1 MVAGNPR
8 FYENSSFL
16 NESPTILN
24 RPVFKTIL
32 FKKYVSRHVFF
43 MRIWIASLESVF
55 FELLE
60 GGGLRLTCFALAL
73 AHLCYISA

>member
-16 NESPTILN
+16 NEAPTILN

-32 FKKYVSRHVFF
+32 LKKYVSRHVFF

-60 GGGLRLTCFALAL
+60 GGG
-73 AHLCYISA
+73 SV